1 MSSPEKHAM
10 VKTMTFLAGI
20 FRTSFAYSSHGKTP
34 RVMGSL
40 TGRLS
45 TIPPHVFNSDG
56 AARVR
61 WPCVCV

>member
-45 TIPPHVFNSDG
+45 TIPPQDSDG
-56 AARVR
+56 DAGVR